1 MFVDIKLPVYFE
13 SKDALIFIIGDM
25 GEIHVSWEI
34 GGKILVFNY
43 VPENYP
49 PITVLTYKTIE
60 EYKEDVRSDEWL
72 QKQIKNWYD
81 INTLKELKEEGFLVD
96 NIEEEDD
103 VYVR

>member
-1 MFVDIKLPVYFE
+1 MFIDIKLPVYFE

-49 PITVLTYKTIE
+49 PVTVLTYKTIE
-60 EYKEDVRSDEWL
+60 EYKRDVRSDGWL
-72 QKQIKNWYD
+72 QKQMKNWYD
-81 INTLKELKEEGFLVD
+81 NETLKELSKEGFLVD
-96 NIEEEDD
+96 DIAKEDKA
-103 VYVR
+103 YVR